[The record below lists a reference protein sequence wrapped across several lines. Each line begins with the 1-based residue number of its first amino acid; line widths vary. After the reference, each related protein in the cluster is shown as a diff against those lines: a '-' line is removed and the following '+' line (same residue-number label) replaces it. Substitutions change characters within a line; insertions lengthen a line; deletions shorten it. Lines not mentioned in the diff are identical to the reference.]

1 MKKLKQDAADF
12 QKFDKYSGTL
22 ESVTWVSF
30 QTFQNN
36 FFILPLFLGAHGNC
50 HREGTKLKCTG
61 TFKGRPF
68 AVKTDVKVC
77 HNPVETDIE
86 FKILDKTFIKHY
98 TGDQDFLL
106 QGISFDQYKGV
117 VYLLNVNVK
126 PLSNGDRKIT
136 VSCQLTFTCYRITRK
151 WWEVFSKLTIQT
163 LEWGQWPDV
172 FIGLIFF

>member
-1 MKKLKQDAADF
+1 MRRISKNLTNI
-12 QKFDKYSGTL
+12 SGAL
-22 ESVTWVSF
+22 ESVTWVLF

-36 FFILPLFLGAHGNC
+36 FFILLFLGAHGNC
-50 HREGTKLKCTG
+50 NREGTKLGCTG
-61 TFKGRPF
+61 TFKGIPF
-68 AVKTDVKVC
+68 AVKTNVKVC

-86 FKILDKTFIKHY
+86 FKILGKTFIKHY

-106 QGISFDQYKGV
+106 QGISIDQYERV

-126 PLSNGDRKIT
+126 PLSNGDRQIT

-151 WWEVFSKLTIQT
+151 RWEVCLKLTIQT

-172 FIGLIFF
+172 FIVLIFF